1 MGLIAHTQYMYIS
14 CTHLRHS
21 TSHNTYR
28 APHAQHTH
36 VHTSTC
42 TTHMHAC
49 ICTESPYELAYPA
62 HTHSP
67 HVYLHVYMYNRQSS
81 QQAGCAHGV
90 SVCHGTQGLRMGTAL
105 SFLQLLEQ
113 TELGGTVTGPCRRE
127 ASITQRGAMGR
138 QRKHVTCR
146 DHVVP
151 GVHITCLSSWASP
164 SETSGSLLCS

>member
-14 CTHLRHS
+14 CTIHKTHTGHHTDS
-21 TSHNTYR
+21 THMYTR
-28 APHAQHTH
+28 VHVPHICTH
-36 VHTSTC
+36 VYAQKA
-42 TTHMHAC
+42 HMNLH
-49 ICTESPYELAYPA
+49 IL

-67 HVYLHVYMYNRQSS
+67 HVYLHMYMYNRQSS
-81 QQAGCAHGV
+81 QQGGCAHEM

-105 SFLQLLEQ
+105 SFLQLQEQ

-138 QRKHVTCR
+138 QKKHVTCR

-164 SETSGSLLCS
+164 SEMSGSLLCS